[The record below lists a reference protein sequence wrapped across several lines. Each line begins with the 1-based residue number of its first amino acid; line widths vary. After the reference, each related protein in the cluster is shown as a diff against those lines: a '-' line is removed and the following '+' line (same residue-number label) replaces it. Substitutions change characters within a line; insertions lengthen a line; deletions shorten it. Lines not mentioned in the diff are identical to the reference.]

1 MKKAALKVSLLF
13 FAFTLVGCK
22 SEIDKCTD
30 AQVAAW
36 KEAQKRL
43 AIEIEE
49 NKSKPKTVADLMG
62 LTKTELDK
70 RSLAEVEADE
80 RFRCLRA
87 SVVK

>member
-1 MKKAALKVSLLF
+1 MSKGALKLSLIF
-13 FAFTLVGCK
+13 FVFILGGCK

-30 AQVAAW
+30 SQVAAW
-36 KEAQKRL
+36 KSEQKRL

-87 SVVK
+87 SVK